1 MQTRTKWVWQHAQ
14 YCDFP
19 YDHRAISGIL
29 SKTAYQTGVLE
40 GAISLLDSDS
50 STSAQIDAATIE
62 ILASS
67 EIEGEILSR
76 DSVRDSV
83 RKKLDKHFDHTR
95 DRSTHHT
102 DGLVDVLIDSSFN
115 HAPLDAQRLH
125 GWHSALFPTGY
136 SGLYRINVATYR
148 TETMQVVSGQ
158 GIRETVHY
166 EAPPADRIDKEM
178 ERFFAYVNT
187 SEDDPYVQSALAH
200 LWFVIIHPYDDGN
213 GRIARAIANHV
224 LSKALGLNH
233 NYFSI
238 SSAVMQ
244 GKKTYYTILERSN
257 NLFYNRAYDFTPWV
271 QWHTEMIGRAVDFSL
286 ERMRTIAQKT
296 RFWDR
301 ARSLQLHRA
310 QIKVLTKLLDAGK
323 GNFQG
328 DLTNKKY
335 RSITGTT
342 QITASRH
349 LKDLV
354 QKGLLEEVEGYGG
367 RSTRY
372 AIVFY

>member
-1 MQTRTKWVWQHAQ
+1 
-14 YCDFP
+14 
-19 YDHRAISGIL
+19 
-29 SKTAYQTGVLE
+29 
-40 GAISLLDSDS
+40 
-50 STSAQIDAATIE
+50 
-62 ILASS
+62 
-67 EIEGEILSR
+67 
-76 DSVRDSV
+76 
-83 RKKLDKHFDHTR
+83 
-95 DRSTHHT
+95 
-102 DGLVDVLIDSSFN
+102 
-115 HAPLDAQRLH
+115 
-125 GWHSALFPTGY
+125 
-136 SGLYRINVATYR
+136 
-148 TETMQVVSGQ
+148 
-158 GIRETVHY
+158 
-166 EAPPADRIDKEM
+166 M

-200 LWFVIIHPYDDGN
+200 LWFVVIHPYDDGN

-244 GKKTYYTILERSN
+244 DKKTYYTILERSN